1 MDARFTLVGLG
12 EALYDMIAGEPRL
25 GGAPLNAAVHAQQ
38 LAAPHGGRGIVVSRV
53 GQDVLGRRLIDD
65 LERRGMSTAYI
76 ETDPDRATGKVY
88 VDLDTDGQ
96 PTYDIVHDVA
106 WDVLQFDPDLE
117 NLARHTDG
125 VTFGSLAQRDAQ
137 SRNTIYRFLDACHR
151 ADRVFDVNL
160 RLDFY
165 DRRIVERS
173 CELATIIKLNES
185 ELPIVQSLT
194 GTDSPEALIRRFDL
208 RMVALTRGE
217 RGTQLITPE
226 GTFDGVPAE
235 LDSNEA
241 ADFVGA
247 GDACT
252 AAILAGRALRRDPQR
267 IADAANAISAY
278 VASHPGATPTL
289 PDELLKRV

>member
-1 MDARFTLVGLG
+1 MEARFTLVGIG

-38 LAAPHGGRGIVVSRV
+38 LAAPHGGRGIVVSRI
-53 GQDVLGRRLIDD
+53 GQDNLGRRLTED
-65 LERRGMSTAYI
+65 LEQRGMSTAYI
-76 ETDPDRATGKVY
+76 ETDPDRATGRVY
-88 VDLDTDGQ
+88 VDLDPDGQ
-96 PTYDIVHDVA
+96 PTYDIVQHVA

-117 NLARHTDG
+117 ALAHHTDG

-137 SRNTIYRFLDACHR
+137 SRNTIYRFLDACR
-151 ADRVFDVNL
+151 RGERVFDVNL

-165 DRRIVERS
+165 DRRIIERS

-185 ELPIVQSLT
+185 ELPIVQNLT
-194 GTDSPEALIRRFDL
+194 GADSPETLINRFDL
-208 RMVALTRGE
+208 RMIALTRGE
-217 RGTQLITPE
+217 KGTRLITPD
-226 GTFDGVPAE
+226 GAFDGAAAA
-235 LDSNEA
+235 LDPNEA

-252 AAILAGRALRRDPQR
+252 AAILVGRALRRSPQR

-289 PDELLKRV
+289 PETVLNLI